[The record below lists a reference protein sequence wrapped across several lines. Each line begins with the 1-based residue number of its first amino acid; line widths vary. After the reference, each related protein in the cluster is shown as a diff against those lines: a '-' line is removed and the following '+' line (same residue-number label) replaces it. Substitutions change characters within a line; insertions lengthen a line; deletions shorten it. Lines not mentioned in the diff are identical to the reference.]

1 MSLDLYFR
9 ATRKVEVGSF
19 NYTHNLG
26 EMASKVSFGGGP
38 TDTLYFLLWR
48 PEERGIKQA
57 GEMIVPLELS
67 IGILEGDPKYFKTF
81 NPSNGWGD
89 YDTFLNFCKEV
100 LQCCK
105 ENPDAEVEA
114 SR

>member
-26 EMASKVSFGGGP
+26 KMAGEVKYGHSLH
-38 TDTLYFLLWR
+38 DTLYYLLWR
-48 PEERGIKQA
+48 PEEIDITQA
-57 GEMIVPLELS
+57 GQMIPHLEKS
-67 IGILEGDPKYFKTF
+67 IEILENMPAFFKTF
-81 NPSNGWGD
+81 NPPNKWGD
-89 YDTFLNFCKEV
+89 YDTFLGFCKEV
-100 LQCCK
+100 LKCCK